1 MEVGHR
7 KGKFGFKAEPREVK
21 PSKIQFE
28 KSLFK
33 CVSWGKKMFCV
44 LCGFVH
50 QELVGQSSR
59 QRLFAQG
66 LAFDSARSCQMCVG
80 EPVSRVGL

>member
-21 PSKIQFE
+21 PSEIQFE

-33 CVSWGKKMFCV
+33 CVSWGKNV
-44 LCGFVH
+44 LCIVWVCAPGT
-50 QELVGQSSR
+50 R
-59 QRLFAQG
+59 RAIK
-66 LAFDSARSCQMCVG
+66 
-80 EPVSRVGL
+80 P